1 MDKIKIKIINYK
13 EGAITMPYAYTGNI
27 LYLDLSSKK
36 FWIENPDENF
46 YRTYWGGRALALYYM
61 LREMKAHTDPLSPD
75 NLLIFAPGILTGTPA
90 PAMPRYTVCAKSP
103 LTGAEGEAEAGGWWG
118 PELKK
123 AGFDA
128 LIIKGASSTPV
139 YLWIKDGKV
148 EIKDATHL
156 WEKDTGETQ
165 RIIRE
170 ELADDKIRIAQIG
183 PAGENQVRFAN
194 IVNELKHFNGR
205 NGLGAVM
212 GSKKLKAIAVRG
224 TKPIE
229 LYNKE
234 RMNQITKEISQR
246 IMDNPLSRD
255 LRSLGTPATV
265 RPFYEAGCLPSYNWT
280 TGYFK
285 EGENLTAE
293 TYNKTILKEIKGCY
307 ACPIRCKRVVEVN
320 EPDLKVDP
328 TYGGPEYET
337 IASLGS
343 ICGISDLKYIA
354 KANELCNRYTMDTIS
369 TGMVIAFAMQCYEE
383 RILTKE
389 DTDGLELTFG
399 NKEALLI
406 LIDKI
411 ARREGLGDLLAE
423 GSYLASRKIGNGSEK
438 FIHQVKRQE
447 IPMHDPRLKTGVG
460 LQYALSD
467 YGADHMKAAH
477 DPFFKDQDSVGV
489 KEMKGLGILEPVSP
503 TDLGEKKVA
512 LFKLLDIYWTVFDIL
527 GVCDFGYVP
536 RSVGTM
542 EELLEII
549 RSTTGWKTTWFE
561 LMKLGERSIN
571 MARIFNSR
579 EGFTSKDDT
588 LPEVFYHNFKDGPL
602 DGKFAIN
609 KENFQK
615 ALRMRYQLMG
625 WNPDTGI
632 PTPAKLI
639 ELGLNWLIK
648 EVK

>member
-1 MDKIKIKIINYK
+1 
-13 EGAITMPYAYTGNI
+13 MPYAYTGNI

-165 RIIRE
+165 RIIRG

-399 NKEALLI
+399 NKEALLV

-460 LQYALSD
+460 LQYAL
-467 YGADHMKAAH
+467 
-477 DPFFKDQDSVGV
+477 
-489 KEMKGLGILEPVSP
+489 
-503 TDLGEKKVA
+503 
-512 LFKLLDIYWTVFDIL
+512 
-527 GVCDFGYVP
+527 
-536 RSVGTM
+536 
-542 EELLEII
+542 
-549 RSTTGWKTTWFE
+549 
-561 LMKLGERSIN
+561 
-571 MARIFNSR
+571 
-579 EGFTSKDDT
+579 
-588 LPEVFYHNFKDGPL
+588 
-602 DGKFAIN
+602 
-609 KENFQK
+609 
-615 ALRMRYQLMG
+615 
-625 WNPDTGI
+625 
-632 PTPAKLI
+632 
-639 ELGLNWLIK
+639 
-648 EVK
+648 

>member
-1 MDKIKIKIINYK
+1 
-13 EGAITMPYAYTGNI
+13 MPYGYTGNI
-27 LYLDLSSKK
+27 LRIDLTTKK
-36 FWIENPDENF
+36 YWIEHLEEKF
-46 YRTYWGGRALALYYM
+46 YHTYWGGRVLALYYM
-61 LREMKAHTDPLSPD
+61 LNQMKPHTDPLSPE
-75 NLLIFAPGILTGTPA
+75 NLLIFAPSVITGAPA
-90 PAMPRYTVCAKSP
+90 PAIPRYTVCAKSP
-103 LTGAEGEAEAGGWWG
+103 LTGAQGEAEAGGWWG

-128 LIIKGASSTPV
+128 IVIKGSSPTPV
-139 YLWIKDGKV
+139 YLYIKDGKV

-156 WEKDTGETQ
+156 WGKDTGETQ
-165 RIIRE
+165 KIIKN

-183 PAGENQVRFAN
+183 PAGENLVRFAN

-224 TKPIE
+224 TKSID
-229 LYNKE
+229 LYDKE
-234 RMNQITKEISQR
+234 KISQVTKNITKR
-246 IMDNPLSRD
+246 IMDNPLSRG
-255 LRSLGTPATV
+255 LRELGTPGVV

-293 TYNKTILKEIKGCY
+293 TYNKTILKGTKGCY

-320 EPDLKVDP
+320 EPGLKVDP
-328 TYGGPEYET
+328 AYGGPEYET

-343 ICGISDLKYIA
+343 LCGISDLKYIA
-354 KANELCNRYTMDTIS
+354 KANELCNKYTMDTIS

-383 RILTKE
+383 GLFTKE
-389 DTDGLELTFG
+389 DTGGIELTFG
-399 NKEALLI
+399 NKEAMLKMI
-406 LIDKI
+406 EKI
-411 ARREGLGDLLAE
+411 AYREGLGDLLSQ
-423 GSYLASRKIGNGSEK
+423 GSYLAAQKIGKGAET

-447 IPMHDPRLKTGVG
+447 IPMHDPRVKTGVG

-477 DPFFKDQDSVGV
+477 DPFFKDKDSVGI

-503 TDLGEKKVA
+503 I
-512 LFKLLDIYWTVFDIL
+512 DIGDIL

-536 RSVGTM
+536 RSVGTLD
-542 EELLEII
+542 ELLEII
-549 RSTTGWKTTWFE
+549 RATTGWKTTWFE

-571 MARIFNSR
+571 MARIFNHR

-588 LPEVFYHNFKDGPL
+588 LPEVFYHNFKNGPL
-602 DGKFAIN
+602 GGQGAIN
-609 KENFQK
+609 KEDFQK
-615 ALRMRYQLMG
+615 ALRLRYQLMG
-625 WNPDTGI
+625 WDPDTGI
-632 PTPAKLI
+632 PAPAKLI
-639 ELGLNWLIK
+639 ELGLDWLID
-648 EVK
+648 EVKR

>member
-1 MDKIKIKIINYK
+1 
-13 EGAITMPYAYTGNI
+13 MPYGYTGNI
-27 LYLDLSSKK
+27 LHVDLSSKK
-36 FWIENPDENF
+36 HWIEHPPENF
-46 YRTYWGGRALALYYM
+46 YRTYWGGKALALYYM
-61 LREMKAHTDPLSPD
+61 LKEMKPHTDPLSPD
-75 NLLIFAPGILTGTPA
+75 NLLIFAPSVITGTPA
-90 PAMPRYTVCAKSP
+90 PAIPRYTVCAKSP

-123 AGFDA
+123 ASFDA
-128 LIIKGASSTPV
+128 IIIKGSSSTPV
-139 YLWIKDGKV
+139 YLSIKDGKIK
-148 EIKDATHL
+148 IKDAAHL
-156 WEKDTGETQ
+156 WGKDTGETQ
-165 RIIRE
+165 RIIKE

-183 PAGENQVRFAN
+183 PAGENLVRFAN

-234 RMNQITKEISQR
+234 RVSQVNKEITKR
-246 IMDNPLSRD
+246 VMDNPLSRD
-255 LRSLGTPATV
+255 LRELGTPAVV
-265 RPFYEAGCLPSYNWT
+265 RGFYEAGCLPSYNWT

-293 TYNKTILKEIKGCY
+293 TLNKTILKSTKGCF
-307 ACPIRCKRVVEVN
+307 ACPIRCKRVVEVD
-320 EPDLKVDP
+320 EPNLKVDP
-328 TYGGPEYET
+328 SYGGPEYET

-343 ICGISDLKYIA
+343 LCGISDLKYIA
-354 KANELCNRYTMDTIS
+354 KANELCNKYTMDTIS
-369 TGMVIAFAMQCYEE
+369 TGMVIAFAMQCYQEGL
-383 RILTKE
+383 LTKK
-389 DTDGLELTFG
+389 DTGGIELTFS
-399 NKEALLI
+399 NKKVVLKMIE
-406 LIDKI
+406 KI
-411 ARREGLGDLLAE
+411 AHREGLGDLLSQ
-423 GSYLASRKIGNGSEK
+423 GSYLSAQKIGKGAEK
-438 FIHQVKRQE
+438 FIYQVKGQE

-477 DPFFKDQDSVGV
+477 DPFFKDKDSVGV

-503 TDLGEKKVA
+503 TDMREKKVA

-549 RSTTGWKTTWFE
+549 CAATGWRTTWFE
-561 LMKLGERSIN
+561 LMQVGERSIN
-571 MARIFNSR
+571 MARIFNYR

-588 LPEVFYHNFKDGPL
+588 LPEVFFQDFKGGPL
-602 DGKFAIN
+602 DGQGAID
-609 KENFQK
+609 KEDFQK
-615 ALRMRYQLMG
+615 ALKLRCELMG
-625 WNPDTGI
+625 WDPDNGI
-632 PTPAKLI
+632 PSAAKLI
-639 ELGLNWLIK
+639 ELSLDWLID

>member
-1 MDKIKIKIINYK
+1 
-13 EGAITMPYAYTGNI
+13 MPFGYSGNI
-27 LYLDLSSKK
+27 LHIDLSSRKH
-36 FWIENPDENF
+36 WIEHPPENF
-46 YRTYWGGRALALYYM
+46 YRTYMGGRALALYYM
-61 LREMKAHTDPLSPD
+61 LKEMKPKTDPLSPD
-75 NLLIFAPGILTGTPA
+75 NLLIFAPSVITATPA
-90 PAMPRYTVCAKSP
+90 PAIPRYTVCAKSP
-103 LTGAEGEAEAGGWWG
+103 LTGAQGEAEAGGWWG

-128 LIIKGASSTPV
+128 IIIKGSSPIPV
-139 YLWIKDGKV
+139 YLYINDGKV

-156 WEKDTGETQ
+156 WGKDTGTTQ
-165 RIIRE
+165 KTIRE

-183 PAGENQVRFAN
+183 PAGENLVRFAN

-224 TKPIE
+224 TKPIN
-229 LYNKE
+229 LFDKE
-234 RMNQITKEISQR
+234 KISQITKEITKR
-246 IMDNPLSRD
+246 VMDNPLSRGF
-255 LRSLGTPATV
+255 RELGTPGTV
-265 RPFYEAGCLPSYNWT
+265 RPAYEAGCLPSYNWT

-285 EGENLTAE
+285 EGESLTAE
-293 TYNKTILKEIKGCY
+293 TYNKTILKRTEGCF
-307 ACPIRCKRVVEVN
+307 ACPIRCKRVAEVN

-328 TYGGPEYET
+328 AYGGPEYET

-343 ICGISDLKYIA
+343 ICGISDLKHIA

-369 TGMVIAFAMQCYEE
+369 TGMVIAFAMQCYQEGL
-383 RILTKE
+383 LTKE
-389 DTDGLELTFG
+389 DTGGIELTFG
-399 NKEALLI
+399 NKEAVLEI
-406 LIDKI
+406 IEKI
-411 ARREGLGDLLAE
+411 AYREGLGDLLSQ
-423 GSYLASRKIGNGSEK
+423 GSYLAAQKIGKGSEK
-438 FIHQVKRQE
+438 FTHQVKRQE

-477 DPFFKDQDSVGV
+477 DPFFKDKDSVGI

-503 TDLGEKKVA
+503 TDMGEKKVA
-512 LFKLLDIYWTVFDIL
+512 LFKLWDIYWTVFDIL

-549 RSTTGWKTTWFE
+549 KSTTGWKTTWFE

-571 MARIFNSR
+571 MARIFNYR

-588 LPEVFYHNFKDGPL
+588 LPEVFYQNFKGGPL
-602 DGKFAIN
+602 DGQGAIN
-609 KENFQK
+609 KKDFEK
-615 ALRMRYQLMG
+615 AIKLRYELMG
-625 WNPDTGI
+625 WNQDTGI
-632 PTPAKLI
+632 PAPAKLI

>member
-1 MDKIKIKIINYK
+1 MSY
-13 EGAITMPYAYTGNI
+13 GYTGNI
-27 LYLDLSSKK
+27 LHLDLSSKK
-36 FWIENPDENF
+36 HWIENPAENF

-61 LREMKAHTDPLSPD
+61 LNQMKPHTDPLSPD
-75 NLLIFAPGILTGTPA
+75 NLLIFAPSVITGVSA
-90 PAMPRYTVCAKSP
+90 PAIPRYTVCAKSP
-103 LTGAEGEAEAGGWWG
+103 LTGGQGEAEAGGWWG

-128 LIIKGASSTPV
+128 IIIRGSSSTPV
-139 YLWIKDGKV
+139 YLYIKDGKI

-156 WEKDTGETQ
+156 WGKDTGETQ
-165 RIIRE
+165 RIIKE
-170 ELADDKIRIAQIG
+170 ELTDDKIRIAQIG
-183 PAGENQVRFAN
+183 PAGENLVRFAN

-234 RMNQITKEISQR
+234 RVSQITKEITKR
-246 IMDNPLSRD
+246 VMDNPLSRD
-255 LRSLGTPATV
+255 LREIGTPGVV
-265 RPFYEAGCLPSYNWT
+265 RPSYEAGCLPSYNWT

-293 TYNKTILKEIKGCY
+293 TYNKTILKGTKGCY
-307 ACPIRCKRVVEVN
+307 ACPIRCKRVVEIN
-320 EPDLKVDP
+320 EPGLKVDP
-328 TYGGPEYET
+328 AYGGPEYES
-337 IASLGS
+337 IVSLGS
-343 ICGISDLKYIA
+343 LCGISDLKYIA
-354 KANELCNRYTMDTIS
+354 KANELCNKYTMDTIS
-369 TGMVIAFAMQCYEE
+369 AGMVIAFAMQCYQEG
-383 RILTKE
+383 LLSKK
-389 DTDGLELTFG
+389 DTGGIELTFG
-399 NKEALLI
+399 NKEAVLKMI
-406 LIDKI
+406 EKI
-411 ARREGLGDLLAE
+411 VHREGLGDLLSQ
-423 GSYLASRKIGNGSEK
+423 GSYLASQKIGQGSEK
-438 FIHQVKRQE
+438 FIYQVKGQE

-477 DPFFKDQDSVGV
+477 DPFFKDKDSVGI

-503 TDLGEKKVA
+503 TDMGQKKVT

-549 RSTTGWKTTWFE
+549 RSTTGWRTTWFE

-571 MARIFNSR
+571 MARTYNYR
-579 EGFTSKDDT
+579 EGFTSQDDT
-588 LPEVFYHNFKDGPL
+588 LPEIFYHNFKSGPL
-602 DGKFAIN
+602 DGQGAID
-609 KENFQK
+609 KKDFEK
-615 ALRMRYQLMG
+615 ALRLRYELMG
-625 WNPDTGI
+625 WNADTGI
-632 PTPAKLI
+632 PTTAKLI
-639 ELGLNWLIK
+639 ELGLDWLID
-648 EVK
+648 EVSR

>member
-1 MDKIKIKIINYK
+1 
-13 EGAITMPYAYTGNI
+13 MPYGYTGNI
-27 LYLDLSSKK
+27 LHVDLSSRKH
-36 FWIENPDENF
+36 WIENPPETF

-61 LREMKAHTDPLSPD
+61 LNQMKPHTDPLSPD
-75 NLLIFAPGILTGTPA
+75 NLLIFAPGVLTGSPA

-103 LTGAEGEAEAGGWWG
+103 LTGAQGEAEAGGWWG

-128 LIIKGASSTPV
+128 IVIKGASTAPV
-139 YLWIKDGKV
+139 YLWIKGGKV

-156 WEKDTGETQ
+156 WGKDTGETQ
-165 RIIRE
+165 KIIRG

-183 PAGENQVRFAN
+183 PAGENLVRFAN

-212 GSKKLKAIAVRG
+212 GSKKLKAIVVRG

-229 LYNKE
+229 LYDKE
-234 RMNQITKEISQR
+234 RVSQATKEITKR
-246 IMDNPLSRD
+246 VMDNPLSRD
-255 LRSLGTPATV
+255 LRELGTPGV
-265 RPFYEAGCLPSYNWT
+265 IRPSYEAGFLPSYNWT

-293 TYNKTILKEIKGCY
+293 TYNKTILKGTKGCY
-307 ACPIRCKRVVEVN
+307 ACPIRCKRVVEIN

-328 TYGGPEYET
+328 VYGGPEYET
-337 IASLGS
+337 IVSLGS
-343 ICGISDLKYIA
+343 LCGISDLKYIA
-354 KANELCNRYTMDTIS
+354 KANELCNKYTMDTIS
-369 TGMVIAFAMQCYEE
+369 TGMVIAFAMQCYQEGL
-383 RILTKE
+383 LTKE
-389 DTDGLELTFG
+389 DTGEIELTFG
-399 NKEALLI
+399 NKEALLV
-406 LIDKI
+406 LIKKI
-411 ARREGLGDLLAE
+411 AHREGLGDLLSQ
-423 GSYLASRKIGNGSEK
+423 GSCFASQKIGKGSEI
-438 FIHQVKRQE
+438 FIHQVKGQE
-447 IPMHDPRLKTGVG
+447 IPMHDPRVKTGVG

-467 YGADHMKAAH
+467 YGVDHMKAPH
-477 DPFFKDQDSVGV
+477 DSFFKDQDSVGI

-503 TDLGEKKVA
+503 TDIGEKKVA

-549 RSTTGWKTTWFE
+549 RSTTGWETTWFE

-571 MARIFNSR
+571 MARIFNYR

-588 LPEVFYHNFKDGPL
+588 LPEVFYQ
-602 DGKFAIN
+602 KF
-609 KENFQK
+609 
-615 ALRMRYQLMG
+615 
-625 WNPDTGI
+625 
-632 PTPAKLI
+632 
-639 ELGLNWLIK
+639 
-648 EVK
+648 

>member
-1 MDKIKIKIINYK
+1 MSC
-13 EGAITMPYAYTGNI
+13 GYTGNI
-27 LYLDLSSKK
+27 LHIDLSSKK
-36 FWIENPDENF
+36 YWIENPAENF

-61 LREMKAHTDPLSPD
+61 LKEMKPHTDPLSPD
-75 NLLIFAPGILTGTPA
+75 NLLIFAPSVITGAPA
-90 PAMPRYTVCAKSP
+90 PAIPRFTVCAKSP
-103 LTGAEGEAEAGGWWG
+103 LTGAQGEAEAGGWWG

-128 LIIKGASSTPV
+128 IIIKGSSPVPV
-139 YLWIKDGKV
+139 YLYIKDGKV
-148 EIKDATHL
+148 EIKDAVHL
-156 WEKDTGETQ
+156 WGKDTGETQ
-165 RIIRE
+165 RIIKE

-183 PAGENQVRFAN
+183 PAGENLVRFAN

-224 TKPIE
+224 TKSID
-229 LYNKE
+229 LYDKE
-234 RMNQITKEISQR
+234 KINQVTKSITKR

-255 LRSLGTPATV
+255 LRELGTPGTV
-265 RPFYEAGCLPSYNWT
+265 RPTYEAGCLPSYNWT

-293 TYNKTILKEIKGCY
+293 TLNTTILKNTEGCY
-307 ACPIRCKRVVEVN
+307 ACPIRCKRAVEIN

-328 TYGGPEYET
+328 AYGGPEYET

-354 KANELCNRYTMDTIS
+354 KANELCNKYTMDTIS

-383 RILTKE
+383 GLLTKE
-389 DTDGLELTFG
+389 DTEGIKLTFG

-406 LIDKI
+406 LIEKI
-411 ARREGLGDLLAE
+411 AHREGLGDLLSQ
-423 GSYLASRKIGNGSEK
+423 GSYLAAQKIGKGAER
-438 FIHQVKRQE
+438 FIHQVKGQE

-477 DPFFKDQDSVGV
+477 DPFFKDKDSVGV
-489 KEMKGLGILEPVSP
+489 KEMKGLGILDPVSP
-503 TDLGEKKVA
+503 IDIGEKKVS
-512 LFKLLDIYWTVFDIL
+512 LFKLLDIYLTVFDIL
-527 GVCDFGYVP
+527 GVCNFGYVP

-549 RSTTGWKTTWFE
+549 KSTTGWKTTWFE

-571 MARIFNSR
+571 MARIFNHR

-588 LPEVFYHNFKDGPL
+588 LPEVFYQNFRGGPL
-602 DGKFAIN
+602 DGQGAIN
-609 KENFQK
+609 KEDFQK
-615 ALRMRYQLMG
+615 AIRLRYELMG

-639 ELGLNWLIK
+639 ELGLDWLVG
-648 EVK
+648 EVKR

>member
-1 MDKIKIKIINYK
+1 
-13 EGAITMPYAYTGNI
+13 MPYGYTGNI
-27 LYLDLSSKK
+27 LHVDLSSKK
-36 FWIENPDENF
+36 HWIENPPEDF

-61 LREMKAHTDPLSPD
+61 LNQMKPHTEPLSPD
-75 NLLIFAPGILTGTPA
+75 NLLIFAPSVITGTPA
-90 PAMPRYTVCAKSP
+90 PAIPRYTVCAKSP
-103 LTGAEGEAEAGGWWG
+103 LTGAQGEAEAGGWWG

-128 LIIKGASSTPV
+128 IIIKGSSLTPV
-139 YLWIKDGKV
+139 YLYIKDSKV
-148 EIKDATHL
+148 EIKDAAHL
-156 WEKDTGETQ
+156 WGKYTGETQ
-165 RIIRE
+165 RTIKE

-183 PAGENQVRFAN
+183 PAGENLVRFAN

-212 GSKKLKAIAVRG
+212 GSKKLKAIALRG
-224 TKPIE
+224 TNPIE

-234 RMNQITKEISQR
+234 RINQITKKITQR

-285 EGENLTAE
+285 EGESLTAE
-293 TYNKTILKEIKGCY
+293 TYNKTILKRNEGCY

-320 EPDLKVDP
+320 ESDLKVDP
-328 TYGGPEYET
+328 AYGGPEYET

-354 KANELCNRYTMDTIS
+354 KSNELCNKYTMDTIS

-383 RILTKE
+383 GLLTKE
-389 DTDGLELTFG
+389 DTGGIELTFG
-399 NKEALLI
+399 NKEAVLKMI
-406 LIDKI
+406 EKI
-411 ARREGLGDLLAE
+411 AYREGLGDLLSQ
-423 GSYLASRKIGNGSEK
+423 GSYLAAQKIGNGAEK
-438 FIHQVKRQE
+438 FTHQVKGQE

-489 KEMKGLGILEPVSP
+489 KEMKELGILEPVSP
-503 TDLGEKKVA
+503 TDIGEKKVA

-549 RSTTGWKTTWFE
+549 RSTTGWETTWLE
-561 LMKLGERSIN
+561 LMQAGERSIN
-571 MARIFNSR
+571 MARIFNYR
-579 EGFTSKDDT
+579 EGFTSQDDT
-588 LPEVFYHNFKDGPL
+588 LPEVFFRNFKGGPL
-602 DGKFAIN
+602 NGKFAIH
-609 KENFQK
+609 KEDFQK
-615 ALRMRYQLMG
+615 ALKLRYELMG
-625 WNPDTGI
+625 WDTNDGI
-632 PTPAKLI
+632 PKPTKLI
-639 ELGLNWLIK
+639 ELGLDWLID

>member
-1 MDKIKIKIINYK
+1 
-13 EGAITMPYAYTGNI
+13 
-27 LYLDLSSKK
+27 
-36 FWIENPDENF
+36 
-46 YRTYWGGRALALYYM
+46 M
-61 LREMKAHTDPLSPD
+61 LNQMKPHTDPLSPD
-75 NLLIFAPGILTGTPA
+75 NLLIFAPGVLTGTPA

-128 LIIKGASSTPV
+128 LIIKGSSPTPV
-139 YLWIKDGKV
+139 YLYIKDGKM
-148 EIKDATHL
+148 EIKEATHL
-156 WEKDTGETQ
+156 WGKDTGETQ
-165 RIIRE
+165 KTIRE

-183 PAGENQVRFAN
+183 PAGENLVRFAN

-224 TKPIE
+224 TKPID
-229 LYNKE
+229 LYDKE
-234 RMNQITKEISQR
+234 KISQVTKNITKR

-255 LRSLGTPATV
+255 LRELGTPAAI
-265 RPFYEAGCLPSYNWT
+265 RPFYETGCLPSYNWT

-293 TYNKTILKEIKGCY
+293 TYNKTILKGTKGCY
-307 ACPIRCKRVVEVN
+307 ACPIRCKRVVEVD
-320 EPDLKVDP
+320 EPNLKVDP
-328 TYGGPEYET
+328 SYGGPEYET
-337 IASLGS
+337 IVSLGS
-343 ICGISDLKYIA
+343 LCGISDLKYIA
-354 KANELCNRYTMDTIS
+354 KANELCNKYTMDTIS

-383 RILTKE
+383 GLLTRE
-389 DTDGLELTFG
+389 DTGGIELTFG
-399 NKEALLI
+399 NKEAMLKMI
-406 LIDKI
+406 EKI
-411 ARREGLGDLLAE
+411 AYREGLGDLLSQ
-423 GSYLASRKIGNGSEK
+423 GSYLAAQKIGKGSER

-477 DPFFKDQDSVGV
+477 DAFFKDKDSVGI

-503 TDLGEKKVA
+503 TNMGEKKVV

-549 RSTTGWKTTWFE
+549 RATTGWKTTWFE

-571 MARIFNSR
+571 MARIFNIR
-579 EGFTSKDDT
+579 EGFTFQDDT
-588 LPEVFYHNFKDGPL
+588 LPEVFYHNFKGGPL
-602 DGKFAIN
+602 DGQGAIN
-609 KENFQK
+609 KEDFQK
-615 ALRMRYQLMG
+615 ALRLRYQLMDWG
-625 WNPDTGI
+625 PDTGI
-632 PTPAKLI
+632 PAPAKLL
-639 ELGLNWLIK
+639 ELGLDWLIE
-648 EVK
+648 EV